1 MPGTSG
7 ERAFGAPAGCIRA
20 GPYPSPLWDRADSGP
35 LAAFSSL
42 PSIGMITRS
51 IPPRSSRRNA
61 PRGPNRRRQ
70 RSELKPHPK
79 EEAMSHALAAVLR
92 RARRARANSSRSRNL
107 RFAAIP
113 RGAVLSCY
121 PRGRRGGYAAHAAV
135 AAGLCCG
142 PRYAAIWRP
151 QARTS
156 SRRLAALATRPSA
169 TAPRRLGLPGGGCK
183 LGDGKTEIR
192 NFVGRVDR
200 ASSIEHPASGIDR
213 LDGRFSRVVDREC
226 DRFAN
231 PNRFIHV

>member
-42 PSIGMITRS
+42 RSVGMAGRP
-51 IPPRSSRRNA
+51 IPPRSSQRN
-61 PRGPNRRRQ
+61 
-70 RSELKPHPK
+70 
-79 EEAMSHALAAVLR
+79 ALAAVLR
-92 RARRARANSSRSRNL
+92 RARRARTTSARSRNL

-113 RGAVLSCY
+113 RGVVLSCY

-135 AAGLCCG
+135 AADLCCG

-156 SRRLAALATRPSA
+156 SRRLAALATKPSA

-183 LGDGKTEIR
+183 LGAGKSEIR
-192 NFVGRVDR
+192 NPKSEIPWGGWTEYRV
-200 ASSIEHPASGIDR
+200 SSIE
-213 LDGRFSRVVDREC
+213 F
-226 DRFAN
+226 
-231 PNRFIHV
+231 